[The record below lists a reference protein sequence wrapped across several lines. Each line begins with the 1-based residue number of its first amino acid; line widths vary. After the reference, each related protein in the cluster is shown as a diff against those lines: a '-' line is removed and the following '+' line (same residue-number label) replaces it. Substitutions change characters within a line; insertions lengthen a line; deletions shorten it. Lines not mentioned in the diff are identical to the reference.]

1 MSQPSKHFLDAF
13 KASSASAASPPA
25 RAPAAPSAATT
36 PSLFDSAPKPHALA
50 LQASQVKLLTAVFV
64 LALVCAFMLGRASV
78 GAVEA
83 NEGDTASGPETA
95 ATAPQQA
102 AVPEAPAAPASAS
115 SVSASFGREAQTPA
129 EAALLDARNL
139 YTIKLLE
146 YSPSETNKARA
157 LETLRYLTEQ
167 AGLPAAISSSPKRIV
182 VLVGATPDKRGLAE
196 LLRRAKTIAGP
207 PPLSRSAEFSDAYIV
222 EIDEHFSRKP

>member
-25 RAPAAPSAATT
+25 RAPAAPSPATT
-36 PSLFDSAPKPHALA
+36 PSLFDSAPRPHALS
-50 LQASQVKLLTAVFV
+50 LQASQVKLLAAVFV

-78 GAVEA
+78 GAVA
-83 NEGDTASGPETA
+83 ASESDATSAPETPA
-95 ATAPQQA
+95 GAPQQA
-102 AVPEAPAAPASAS
+102 AVPVAPAAPSN
-115 SVSASFGREAQTPA
+115 ASFGRDAQTPA
-129 EAALLDARNL
+129 EAALLDPRNL

-146 YSPSETNKARA
+146 YSPSDANKARA
-157 LETLRYLTEQ
+157 LETLRYLTDQ
-167 AGLPAAISSSPKRIV
+167 AGLPAALSSSPKRIV
-182 VLVGATPDKRGLAE
+182 VLVGAAPDKRGLAE

-207 PPLSRSAEFSDAYIV
+207 PPLSRSAEFSDAYTV